1 MLEEAATA
9 RTRGEL
15 LQVAD
20 TAIAGAERDLF
31 SARRP
36 LTVVAWSAALLVLTS
51 MPSVEDGFDGGL
63 GEASLFTALLLTWWA
78 CGRFLPWA
86 WWWRHVLGFVL
97 FFFGGGALLPL
108 VEDGIDDTLGRVV
121 FTILWVVVAAICA
134 RRVWTYCVEN
144 RRLRAE
150 VDAWVA
156 ARRGPELRL
165 LDDGDVAADVATVH
179 DVRDWDDHDSVV
191 SDIALRHQLR
201 QQTLPVVVPTF
212 VLMITGLVGCGA
224 AIAAA
229 LGAGGDFPW
238 AVAVAVTGLVT
249 FAPFVQAVGD
259 MWHTQVNRAA
269 EFNRTGTERRLY
281 AIRRHHLV
289 GAPEPAPEGRP
300 VVAQVVVAMIGSGG
314 VGLLVARVRTSSSL
328 AVLVAVAI
336 VVVITAI
343 VVVRAWWHGRGTR
356 VFPLAGTGPSV
367 LQAPARRVALSLDG
381 DVLTITDPAG
391 DAAPATIPLDD
402 VLAIEPLSKMSV
414 ITGRGLGIVTPEA
427 PVVLTGRG
435 LADDPAI
442 AELRRRLRA

>member
-20 TAIAGAERDLF
+20 TAIAEAEHDLF

-36 LTVVAWSAALLVLTS
+36 LTVVAWSLALLVLTA
-51 MPSVEDGFDGGL
+51 MPSVEDGVDGGL
-63 GEASLFTALLLTWWA
+63 G
-78 CGRFLPWA
+78 
-86 WWWRHVLGFVL
+86 
-97 FFFGGGALLPL
+97 
-108 VEDGIDDTLGRVV
+108 RVA

-134 RRVWTYCVEN
+134 RRVWTYSADN
-144 RRLRAE
+144 RRLAAE

-156 ARRGPELRL
+156 ARRDPDLRL
-165 LDDGDVAADVATVH
+165 LDDGDVTADVATVH
-179 DVRDWDDHDSVV
+179 DVRDWPDHDSVV

-212 VLMITGLVGCGA
+212 VLMVTGLVGLGI

-229 LGAGGDFPW
+229 LGAGGDLPW
-238 AVAVAVTGLVT
+238 AVAVGLAGIIT
-249 FAPFVQAVGD
+249 FAPFARVVGD
-259 MWHTQVNRAA
+259 LWHTQVQRAA

-300 VVAQVVVAMIGSGG
+300 VLAQVVVAMLGSGG
-314 VGLLVARVRTSSSL
+314 VGLLVVRIRASSSL

-336 VVVITAI
+336 IVVVTAI

-367 LQAPARRVALSLDG
+367 LQAPARRVELSVVG
-381 DVLTITDPAG
+381 NALTITDAGG
-391 DAAPATIPLDD
+391 DATPATIPLDD
-402 VLAIEPLSKMSV
+402 VLALEPLSKMSV

-435 LADDPAI
+435 LADDTAI

>member
-15 LQVAD
+15 LQAAD
-20 TAIAGAERDLF
+20 AAIAAAERDLF

-36 LTVVAWSAALLVLTS
+36 LWVVAWSVALLVLTA
-51 MPSVEDGFDGGL
+51 MPSVEGGFDGRLVGVCL
-63 GEASLFTALLLTWWA
+63 NTALLLVWWA
-78 CGRFLPWA
+78 CGRFLPWHPV
-86 WWWRHVLGFVL
+86 WRHVLGFAVFL
-97 FFFGGGALLPL
+97 FGGPALLAL
-108 VEDGIDDTLGRVV
+108 VADDSDDSLTRVV
-121 FTILWVVVAAICA
+121 FTALWAVVAGLCA
-134 RRVWTYCVEN
+134 LRVWQYSSDN
-144 RRLRAE
+144 RRLLAQI
-150 VDAWVA
+150 DGWVA
-156 ARRGPELRL
+156 ARRSPELRL
-165 LDDGDVAADVATVH
+165 LEAGDVDPDIATVH
-179 DVRDWDDHDSVV
+179 DVRDWDDHDEVV
-191 SDIALRHQLR
+191 GDIALRHQLR

-229 LGAGGDFPW
+229 LGAGGDLPW
-238 AVAVAVTGLVT
+238 VVAVGVAGLVT
-249 FAPFVQAVGD
+249 FAPFVQVVGD

-289 GAPEPAPEGRP
+289 GAPEPEPEGRP
-300 VVAQVVVAMIGSGG
+300 VVAQVVVAMIASGG

-328 AVLVAVAI
+328 AVLAAAAI
-336 VVVITAI
+336 VVVVTAI

-356 VFPLAGTGPSV
+356 VFPLAGTGQSV

-381 DVLTITDPAG
+381 DVLTITDAGG

-402 VLAIEPLSKMSV
+402 VLALEPLSKMSV
-414 ITGRGLGIVTPEA
+414 ITGRGLGIVTPGA

-435 LADDPAI
+435 LAGHPAI
-442 AELRRRLRA
+442 AELERRTGV